1 MTIDPQSQSPILKD
15 ILDEI
20 SSNNLDAHL
29 DWCAGVRRD
38 TGGPG
43 EEKMVRY
50 IMDTLAKDGIPST
63 IHEHDAFL
71 SYPRQAMLE
80 VLSPERTELLCLT
93 HSFATST
100 DPNGLIGDLAYLP
113 EKNMGQ
119 GAGKISLVDGLAMP
133 IEVLEASQAGVKALI
148 FANADWYLHN
158 MIVTTLWGG
167 SPTPTQVNRLP
178 NIPVVTV
185 SHEDGKKLKN
195 LLASGPVEL
204 KITTVVETGWKRVK
218 LPEVIIPGK
227 EDTDDFVLVGGHY
240 CSWEVGITDNST
252 GVATLLEMAR
262 VLWKNQQQLDRTVKI
277 AWWPGHSHG
286 RYAGSTWYADTFFD
300 ELSKNCLAYHN
311 IDSPGVRGATKYILR
326 HTSAEIEAFGR
337 QAIEQFTEQ
346 RNPEVHRPS
355 RAADQS
361 FLANGI
367 PSCSLYSF
375 LPDGHPDR
383 KPWTGGC
390 AGAWW
395 WHTEHD
401 TRDKADTDIL
411 TKDVR
416 LSVGFVHNLATVKV
430 FPLDFHHL
438 AVETKIFVDEVADAS
453 ATHLDVSKTQ
463 ELAGML
469 IIETDRLNKKLS
481 SHAESNVKL
490 ANQTLREMGRTLLP
504 LVYTSEGRF
513 THEAADITPMMST
526 HRSSMYP
533 GINKAFGLQG
543 AVGTPEYGF
552 LLTQLRRQVNR
563 FNDGLET
570 GIAIARK
577 YSS

>member
-1 MTIDPQSQSPILKD
+1 M
-15 ILDEI
+15 
-20 SSNNLDAHL
+20 
-29 DWCAGVRRD
+29 
-38 TGGPG
+38 
-43 EEKMVRY
+43 
-50 IMDTLAKDGIPST
+50 
-63 IHEHDAFL
+63 
-71 SYPRQAMLE
+71 
-80 VLSPERTELLCLT
+80 
-93 HSFATST
+93 
-100 DPNGLIGDLAYLP
+100 
-113 EKNMGQ
+113 
-119 GAGKISLVDGLAMP
+119 
-133 IEVLEASQAGVKALI
+133 
-148 FANADWYLHN
+148 
-158 MIVTTLWGG
+158 
-167 SPTPTQVNRLP
+167 
-178 NIPVVTV
+178 
-185 SHEDGKKLKN
+185 
-195 LLASGPVEL
+195 
-204 KITTVVETGWKRVK
+204 
-218 LPEVIIPGK
+218 
-227 EDTDDFVLVGGHY
+227 
-240 CSWEVGITDNST
+240 
-252 GVATLLEMAR
+252 
-262 VLWKNQQQLDRTVKI
+262 
-277 AWWPGHSHG
+277 
-286 RYAGSTWYADTFFD
+286 
-300 ELSKNCLAYHN
+300 
-311 IDSPGVRGATKYILR
+311 
-326 HTSAEIEAFGR
+326 
-337 QAIEQFTEQ
+337 
-346 RNPEVHRPS
+346 HRPS